1 MNELVFILMFGWSAV
16 DAFQSSEFRADQP
29 QQPLASTAVAD
40 GTTTQANSREAEA
53 KKHIIVFFTAN
64 WCPSC
69 VRMKSQTLPNVSLPG
84 HDLRVVDV
92 DANPGLVQSYGVQSI
107 PAYFVLDGLGRAYR
121 QGVGFRDVAQFIDF
135 LNGR

>member
-16 DAFQSSEFRADQP
+16 DAFQSAEFRADQP
-29 QQPLASTAVAD
+29 QQPSAPAVAVAQP
-40 GTTTQANSREAEA
+40 GNRQAEA
-53 KKHIIVFFTAN
+53 KKHIILFFTAN

-107 PAYFVLDGLGRAYR
+107 PAYVVLDGLGRAYR